1 MAQTIKNLL
10 AVRETR
16 KAHQHLLSSI
26 NRRGYSVNRNE
37 NYDLPE
43 PLIMNIIKKKKTGS
57 LSSRSS
63 QLWQVLLLSC
73 YK

>member
-1 MAQTIKNLL
+1 MAQTVKNLL

-43 PLIMNIIKKKKTGS
+43 PLIMNIIKKKKDRVPVLEEFTVVA
-57 LSSRSS
+57 SSFAF
-63 QLWQVLLLSC
+63 LL
-73 YK
+73 